1 VHPAANETRI
11 KRARH
16 TELIRRPFSNFKCQ
30 TPPSKGDLKQL
41 AIFLGNG
48 YKSIKSFN
56 DGVFIT
62 PAKNDNN
69 NNNIRILQRESMSRF
84 RIGLI
89 IIAFILSSLL
99 VCPNISASNELNDEK
114 IRKMVASLINAE
126 NKVYIQDINIQR
138 SRDGLLDLKIITNF
152 GNCWGK
158 EEFAKGFAKEALKA
172 LFSSN
177 LPLSHVI
184 LEVQE
189 SNGNLMTVALGK
201 NQADN
206 IDWNNADSL
215 EAFYNQIKSRM
226 NYKGNPTDYCWII
239 EGKPSPGP

>member
-1 VHPAANETRI
+1 M
-11 KRARH
+11 
-16 TELIRRPFSNFKCQ
+16 
-30 TPPSKGDLKQL
+30 
-41 AIFLGNG
+41 
-48 YKSIKSFN
+48 
-56 DGVFIT
+56 
-62 PAKNDNN
+62 
-69 NNNIRILQRESMSRF
+69 NIY
-84 RIGLI
+84 RIGWI
-89 IIAFILSSLL
+89 IMVFVLGGLLLS
-99 VCPNISASNELNDEK
+99 PNISASIEHTDEE
-114 IRKMVASLINAE
+114 IRQTVATLINSE
-126 NKVYIQDINIQR
+126 NKVHIQDIHIER

-189 SNGNLMTVALGK
+189 GNGNLLTVALGK

-215 EAFYNQIKSRM
+215 EAFYEQIKSRM
-226 NYKGNPTDYCWII
+226 NYKGNPDDYCWII

>member
-1 VHPAANETRI
+1 M
-11 KRARH
+11 
-16 TELIRRPFSNFKCQ
+16 
-30 TPPSKGDLKQL
+30 
-41 AIFLGNG
+41 
-48 YKSIKSFN
+48 KSMN
-56 DGVFIT
+56 RYRV
-62 PAKNDNN
+62 
-69 NNNIRILQRESMSRF
+69 
-84 RIGLI
+84 GLI
-89 IIAFILSSLL
+89 ITAFVFSGLL
-99 VCPNISASNELNDEK
+99 IFPNISVPAELNDKE
-114 IRKMVASLINAE
+114 IRQTVATLINAE
-126 NKVYIQDINIQR
+126 NKVHIQDISIKR

-172 LFSSN
+172 LFTSN
-177 LPLSHVI
+177 LALSHVI

-215 EAFYNQIKSRM
+215 EAFYEQIKSRM
-226 NYKGNPTDYCWII
+226 NYQGNPTDYCWII

>member
-1 VHPAANETRI
+1 MDR
-11 KRARH
+11 
-16 TELIRRPFSNFKCQ
+16 
-30 TPPSKGDLKQL
+30 D
-41 AIFLGNG
+41 
-48 YKSIKSFN
+48 
-56 DGVFIT
+56 
-62 PAKNDNN
+62 
-69 NNNIRILQRESMSRF
+69 

-89 IIAFILSSLL
+89 IIVFILTSLF
-99 VCPNISASNELNDEK
+99 ASPRVSVSNDLNDEK
-114 IRKMVASLINAE
+114 IRQTIATLINAE
-126 NKVYIQDINIQR
+126 NKVHIQDIDIER

-172 LFSSN
+172 LFTSN
-177 LPLSHVI
+177 LALSHVI

-215 EAFYNQIKSRM
+215 EAFYEQIKSRM
-226 NYKGNPTDYCWII
+226 NYQGNPTDYCWII